1 MNLVSMIFLPLLLLL
16 FAYLVFRILVRRV
29 YLERGRLSVISSGL
43 QLVVFAGYFGLGYL
57 FNPPEWIVFWMI
69 GSASSRELFTA
80 GFLIVCI
87 GLVVAFGTMFWFGI
101 GRAFGVHQ
109 DGLKKTGPYRLSRNP
124 QVIGGYLLVAGTS
137 LQWPS
142 LYAIGWILIYAVIA
156 HWMIITE
163 EEHLHRLFGEEYQAY
178 CAEVPRYLRVK
189 MRAKGTAPD

>member
-1 MNLVSMIFLPLLLLL
+1 MIFLPLLLLL

>member
-163 EEHLHRLFGEEYQAY
+163 EEHLHRLFGKEYQAY